1 MDKPIL
7 ESRSIKQ
14 LHSLLILGNFAVP
27 KLQRA
32 FVWNGIKAAKLL
44 DSVYR
49 GMPIGSLT
57 IWDTSRKN
65 RNLLRHSLHV
75 LPPYSDHNKR
85 IWFVLD
91 GQQRLSVLYQIFEGG
106 ERTNAA
112 HRTVDFDRVTF
123 RVTEGEDSPRFLY
136 RKAVEGEWVPVKT
149 ILSPYWR
156 AQLGWLT
163 AGQLNRIRRCREA
176 LLDYSV
182 PILRVSS
189 EEIDEAREL
198 FIRINSLG
206 TPIGAADR
214 AFSRAS
220 KFDLREIAE
229 RTWARLPT
237 SFQELTHET
246 LLQTRALLDG
256 IRDVGERAM
265 EEVVA
270 RWEKNIEDKNAT
282 AKSFN
287 ASWERQRRAIE
298 RTLDCLRV
306 HFSVLDDSLL
316 PSQYMVA
323 TLAVFFYHRQAQATD
338 GQLREI
344 RNWFWMTA
352 LGQRYSGRGFRD
364 NILSD
369 AVFFKRLSTSGT
381 ARFPLTEKLDPNDL
395 DRASYGQRSSMSD
408 ALYCLMI
415 RQQPRYLANG
425 HEMQLQDYASP
436 ANRKHKHH
444 VFPKALLAGKGI
456 NARQAN
462 KALNLCFISGE
473 ENSAFGA
480 RHPRNYLAST
490 SERKHFARVMESH
503 LLPRDKNSAIWDP
516 NVHRGYKAF
525 IKERRKLIVRAV
537 ETAVGG
543 AKLFQRA

>member
-1 MDKPIL
+1 MDKTIF

-14 LHSLLILGNFAVP
+14 LHSLLKMGNFAVP

-32 FVWNGIKAAKLL
+32 FVWNGLKAAKLL

-65 RNLLRHSLHV
+65 KNLLRHSLHV
-75 LPPYSDHNKR
+75 LPPYEDHNKR

-106 ERTNAA
+106 ERINAN
-112 HRTVDFDRVTF
+112 HKTVDFDRVVF
-123 RVTEGEDSPRFLY
+123 RVTEGDDNARFQY
-136 RKAVEGEWVPVKT
+136 RKAVVGEWVPVKT

-156 AQLGWLT
+156 TQLGWLT
-163 AGQLNRIRRCREA
+163 TGQLNRVRRCREA
-176 LLDYSV
+176 LHEYSV
-182 PILRVSS
+182 PILRVTS

-206 TPIGAADR
+206 TPLGAADR

-237 SFQELTHET
+237 SFQGLTHET

-256 IRDVGERAM
+256 IKDVGERAM

-270 RWEKNIEDKNAT
+270 RWEKAIEGRHST

-287 ASWERQRRAIE
+287 SAWERQRRAIA
-298 RTLDCLRV
+298 RSLDCLRL
-306 HFSVLDDSLL
+306 HFSVLDDGLL

-323 TLAVFFYHRQAQATD
+323 TLAVFFYHRQAQPTD
-338 GQLREI
+338 RQLREI
-344 RNWFWMTA
+344 RKWFWMTA

-369 AVFFKRLSTSGT
+369 ALFFKRLSIKGV
-381 ARFPLTEKLDPNDL
+381 ARFPLTERLDPNDL
-395 DRASYGQRSSMSD
+395 DRASYGQRSSIAD

-415 RQQPRYLANG
+415 RQKPRYVTNG
-425 HEMQLQDYASP
+425 HEIQLEEYASP

-444 VFPKALLAGKGI
+444 VFPKALLAGWGI

-462 KALNLCFISGE
+462 RVLNLCLISGE
-473 ENSAFGA
+473 ENSVFGA
-480 RHPRNYLAST
+480 RHPRNYLAAT
-490 SERKHFARVMESH
+490 RERRYFARVMQSH
-503 LLPRDKNSAIWDP
+503 LLPYDERSAIWDQS
-516 NVHRGYKAF
+516 VHRGYKAF
-525 IKERRKLIVRAV
+525 IKERRRLIVRAV
-537 ETAVGG
+537 EAAVGG